1 MKCVDVREQ
10 LIETNASAEL
20 ASTGAQQHL
29 AACAACAA
37 EWKEFAATMALLD
50 EWKAPEPNPYFAT
63 RLRARLRE
71 EAAQPASFTAKL
83 RVFVL
88 GGRKAALASA
98 MAVLLFGSVMMFRTG
113 SGSNE
118 ERSLHND
125 AITAAKT
132 EVGTPVGDLEA
143 VDKNFDMYANFD
155 LLDDVTPSAGVS
167 D

>member
-20 ASTGAQQHL
+20 ASVDAQQHL
-29 AACAACAA
+29 AACTACAV

-71 EAAQPASFTAKL
+71 EAAQPASFAAKL
-83 RVFVL
+83 RAFVL

-98 MAVLLFGSVMMFRTG
+98 LAVLLFASVMMFRTDTG
-113 SGSNE
+113 NND
-118 ERSLHND
+118 ERALHTS
-125 AITAAKT
+125 AIKASAD
-132 EVGTPVGDLEA
+132 VGTPVGDLEA